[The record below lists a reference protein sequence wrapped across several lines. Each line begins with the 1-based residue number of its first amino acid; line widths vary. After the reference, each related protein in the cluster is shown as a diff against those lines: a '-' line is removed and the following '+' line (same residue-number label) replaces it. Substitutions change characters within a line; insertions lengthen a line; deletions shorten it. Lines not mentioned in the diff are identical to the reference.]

1 MRLIPSLV
9 AVALTAAFAFSGV
22 ASAQQV
28 AAAGEPML
36 EVSGAITKKN
46 SGNKMVFDQAALEK
60 LPQVTIETST
70 PWNTAV
76 TKFEGVSGKAFIEAV
91 GATGKTL
98 KARAI
103 NDYTIE
109 IPVEDFLTKGVILAM
124 KANGQPLSLRDRGPL
139 WVMYPFD
146 ANAALRDKAH
156 QRRSI
161 WQLVSITVE

>member
-1 MRLIPSLV
+1 MRLIPSLA
-9 AVALTAAFAFSGV
+9 AVALAAAFAFSGA

-28 AAAGEPML
+28 AATGETLL
-36 EVSGAITKKN
+36 EVSGAITTKN
-46 SGNKMVFDQAALEK
+46 SGNKIVFDQAALEK
-60 LPQVTIETST
+60 LPQATIETST

-91 GATGKTL
+91 GATGKVI

-109 IPVEDFLTKGVILAM
+109 MPVDDFRTTGLILAM
-124 KANGQPLSLRDRGPL
+124 KANGQPLSLRDRGPI
-139 WVMYPFD
+139 WIIYPWD
-146 ANAALRDKAH
+146 SNADLRDKAH

>member
-1 MRLIPSLV
+1 MRLIPSLA
-9 AVALTAAFAFSGV
+9 AVALTAAIAFSGA

-28 AAAGEPML
+28 AATGEPML

-60 LPQVTIETST
+60 LPQVTIETTT

-76 TKFEGVSGKAFIEAV
+76 TKFEGVSGKALMELV
-91 GATGKTL
+91 GPTGKTI

-146 ANAALRDKAH
+146 SNAELRDKAH